1 MNDNENLKNVNSDL
15 LIENEILLK
24 KIYEMSE
31 KIVKNGSLKKEVF
44 INYWSFIYFI
54 LKESLVIN
62 QIDFFSNDSI
72 PQQTIISPEFAL
84 SINKKLNFSN

>member
-31 KIVKNGSLKKEVF
+31 KIVKNSSLKKEVF
-44 INYWSFIYFI
+44 TNFWSFIYLF
-54 LKESLVIN
+54 LRKV
-62 QIDFFSNDSI
+62 
-72 PQQTIISPEFAL
+72 
-84 SINKKLNFSN
+84 